1 MRFRSSLTVKY
12 SFLGLVIFVALS
24 ILMLFSFELT
34 DRLWGESNKLNIA
47 GRQRLLALRIASGM
61 HALTHDDAI
70 ADPGK
75 RKEMVTDVRDRMKTY
90 EKVLRALRDG
100 DSALELKPLHQ
111 DDTESL
117 FLLNNLIKEWGQVQK
132 PLLERLL
139 AASLDRPQPS
149 SCQACHGVLKGH
161 LAEVDNMVS
170 ALANHY
176 STDLEQ
182 FMRVRVFILASLAL
196 VLAWLVFYTRAKLI
210 LPARRLARAAEKIG
224 RKDFDIQ
231 LPVDSEDEI
240 GAASQAFN
248 TMAAE
253 LKLLFKK
260 QEENLQQLSVL
271 NHVGSVVGRT
281 LDTDSM
287 LTQVLREILS
297 LEPLALRKKGAIFL
311 FDESTLELRLKCAE
325 GYGSDQLQGCAIIKN
340 GECLCGLAALEKTAI
355 HSDRNTCDPRHSKR
369 YAGSS
374 EHGHLILPLL
384 SHATV
389 LGVLCLYLE
398 PDRQLSPQN
407 EKLLQSC
414 TEIIAMGLQN
424 TLNHQKMAM
433 LGQSLESSRDLIVI
447 ADPNGIIKHVNPMVE
462 AYLGCRPGEVVG
474 RHISIMQSPDNPE
487 GLGQEIFEQTM
498 AGGWQGEVMNIRR
511 DGSEYPVFLTTAPV
525 RDDQGTVIALIGIGR
540 DISERRRAEETMK
553 GFNQDLLSLAEASK
567 TLIDATS
574 SAQLMNKICRQA
586 VDIFKVRMAWVG
598 LLEDGDPSL
607 RAVAHAGSNSD
618 YLDALSVHA
627 DESLLGKGPAG
638 RSIREQEP
646 VLMAVGD
653 PDFAPWADEA
663 RQRGFVEVLGVPL
676 MSTEGKCL
684 GSLLLYSAEGGHF
697 TPQRMKMCRIFA
709 NLAAMTMENSLL
721 IEGLEEAVTERT
733 LQLQQAKH
741 QAEAANQAKSEFLAN
756 MSHELRT
763 PLNTIIGFSE
773 VIADDMVG
781 PTTDAQR
788 EYLGDIIG
796 SSRHL
801 LSLINDILDLSKVE
815 SGHAELRLAP
825 VSIAGLVEQS
835 MVMFKEKAMQHG
847 ISLAAELGEDPGE
860 IIGDEQKIK
869 QILVNLLSN
878 AMKFTQD
885 NGRIVVAVA
894 PEDDDWLRFSVQDT
908 GIGIAGEDI
917 PRLFQ
922 PFQQLEAGMERKY
935 QGTGLGLSLCRRFIE
950 LHGGRIWV
958 ESEPGKG
965 SCFIF
970 LLPRKAA
977 ELSKMD
983 SGGKV
988 PYTLPGTEILTWQA
1002 GKRHIDR
1009 LLSLGQRQYL
1019 QFAVFHFQ
1027 PANPVSPTEF
1037 VAVAE
1042 ALRKKSR
1049 NHDLVIADVDQQS
1062 LYLAVTGND
1071 REILTNAVCRF
1082 KDNLTEPHR
1091 FLERGAAFFPQDG
1104 NTFAALVEA
1113 LHKKLSRSRKDP
1125 SGGPT

>member
-1 MRFRSSLTVKY
+1 MKFRNSLTFKY
-12 SFLGLVIFVALS
+12 AMLGLVLFIFVSVLVW
-24 ILMLFSFELT
+24 FSFILT
-34 DRLWGESNKLNIA
+34 NYMQGESGKINLA
-47 GRQRLLALRIASGM
+47 GRQRVLTLRIALGM
-61 HALTHDDAI
+61 HALNHDNGI
-70 ADPGK
+70 TEPGK
-75 RKEMVTDVRDRMKTY
+75 RAELVGNVRQRMDSY
-90 EKVLRALRDG
+90 EKVLYGLRHG
-100 DSALELKPLHQ
+100 DSTLGLRAIHQQNLEALSHLGKLIREW
-111 DDTESL
+111 ES
-117 FLLNNLIKEWGQVQK
+117 IQK
-132 PLLERLL
+132 PLLDRIL
-139 AASLDRPQPS
+139 AASADRPQPS
-149 SCQACHGVLKGH
+149 SCRECHAVIRGH
-161 LAEVDNMVS
+161 LAEVDRLVS
-170 ALANHY
+170 LMDHNYANDLA
-176 STDLEQ
+176 T
-182 FMRVRVFILASLAL
+182 FGRFRFFILAFFSLITAG
-196 VLAWLVFYTRAKLI
+196 LVFYTS
-210 LPARRLARAAEKIG
+210 RRLIEPAKRLQEAAEKIG

-231 LPVDSEDEI
+231 LPVHSEDEI
-240 GAASQAFN
+240 GAASRAFN
-248 TMAAE
+248 IMAAE
-253 LKLLFKK
+253 LKVLFKK
-260 QEENLQQLSVL
+260 QEENLKHLSIL

-311 FDESTLELRLKCAE
+311 FDESSHELRLKCAE
-325 GYGSDQLQGCAIIKN
+325 GFGTDQLQGCAIVKN

-355 HSDRNTCDPRHSKR
+355 HSDCNTDDPRHSKR
-369 YAGSS
+369 YAGAIK
-374 EHGHLILPLL
+374 HGHLILPLL

-414 TEIIAMGLQN
+414 AEIIAMGLQN

-433 LGQSLESSRDLIVI
+433 LGQSLESSRDLIII
-447 ADPNGIIKHVNPMVE
+447 ADPNGVIKHVNPMIVE
-462 AYLGCRPGEVVG
+462 YLGCRPEEIVG
-474 RHISIMQSPDNPE
+474 RHFFIMQSPNNPE
-487 GLGQEIFEQTM
+487 GLDREIFDKTL
-498 AGGWQGEVMNIRR
+498 AGGWQGEVLNIRR

-525 RDDQGTVIALIGIGR
+525 LDDQGTVIGLIGTGR
-540 DISERRRAEETMK
+540 DISERRLAEEALK

-567 TLIDATS
+567 TLIDTTS
-574 SAQLMNKICRQA
+574 SAQLMKKICELA
-586 VDIFKVRMAWVG
+586 VVIVKVRMAWVG
-598 LLEDGDPSL
+598 LLEDGEPFV
-607 RAVAHAGSNSD
+607 RAVAQAGGNSD
-618 YLDALSVHA
+618 YLDAIKVRA
-627 DESLLGKGPAG
+627 DETLLGKGPAG
-638 RSIREQEP
+638 RSIREQKP
-646 VLMAVGD
+646 VLMAVDD
-653 PDFAPWADEA
+653 PAFKPWADEA

-676 MSTEGKCL
+676 ISTEDKCL
-684 GSLLLYSAEGGHF
+684 GTLLLYSTEGGYF

-709 NLAAMTMENSLL
+709 NQAAMTIENSLL
-721 IEGLEEAVTERT
+721 IEGLEETVTERT

-741 QAEAANQAKSEFLAN
+741 LAEAANQAKSEFLAN

-796 SSRHL
+796 SSRQL

-815 SGHAELRLAP
+815 SGHAELSLAP

-835 MVMFKEKAMQHG
+835 MVMFKEKAMRHG

-860 IIGDEQKIK
+860 IIGDERKIK
-869 QILVNLLSN
+869 QVLVNLLSN
-878 AMKFTQD
+878 AMKFTPD

-894 PEDDDWLRFSVQDT
+894 PEDDDRLRFSVQDT

-970 LLPRKAA
+970 LLPREAT
-977 ELSKMD
+977 EPSKMD
-983 SGGKV
+983 SGEKG
-988 PYTLPGTEILTWQA
+988 PITLPGTEILAWQA

-1009 LLSLGQRQYL
+1009 LLSLGQRQDL

-1027 PANPVSPTEF
+1027 PASPVSPTEF

-1062 LYLAVTGND
+1062 LYLVVTGND
-1071 REILTNAVCRF
+1071 REILIKAVSRF
-1082 KDNLTEPHR
+1082 KDILTEPHR
-1091 FLERGAAFFPQDG
+1091 FHERGAAFFPQDG
-1104 NTFAALVEA
+1104 NTFAALVEV
-1113 LHKKLSRSRKDP
+1113 LHEKAPGSRKDP
-1125 SGGPT
+1125 SGGST